1 MSAYVPVIDLDRD
14 DTVVAAELD
23 RVCREVGFFQIVGH
37 GVEPEVEER
46 AWRAFTRFFDLPV
59 EAKLAL
65 RPGPAE
71 PYGYIPAGAESLAR
85 STETDTETD
94 TGTDEPPGDV
104 KESLNI
110 GPMDP
115 PAHPLSGPDEA
126 AVHTPNRWPDALPEL
141 EPAARAY
148 TAAMTALTA
157 RLMRLF
163 ALGLDLPATFFD
175 DKIDRSPHA
184 LRAVNYPAT
193 SVPLAK
199 GQLRAGAHTD
209 YGLLTILRQDAVGGL
224 EVLDHAGAWAAVP
237 AVPGAYVL
245 NIGDLMARW
254 TNDRWR
260 STLHRVVN
268 PVEGAAAAA
277 RRQSVPF
284 FANANWDADVR
295 CLPSC
300 LAPGETPR
308 YAPVEAGPHLLG
320 KFRRTVAA

>member
-1 MSAYVPVIDLDRD
+1 MSAYVPVIDLGGD

-37 GVEPEVEER
+37 GLDPRVEQT
-46 AWRAFTRFFDLPV
+46 AWQTFTRFFDLPD

-65 RPGPAE
+65 RPGPGE
-71 PYGYIPAGAESLAR
+71 PYGYIPVNAESLAR
-85 STETDTETD
+85 STGEEAL
-94 TGTDEPPGDV
+94 GDV
-104 KESLNI
+104 KESINV

-115 PAHPLSGPDEA
+115 PAHPLSGPDEE
-126 AVHTPNRWPDALPEL
+126 AVHTPNRWPEQLPEL
-141 EPAARAY
+141 EAACRAY
-148 TAAMTALTA
+148 TDAMTALTA
-157 RLMRLF
+157 RLMRLS
-163 ALGLDLPATFFD
+163 ALALDLPESFFD

-184 LRAVNYPAT
+184 LRAINYPAT

-199 GQLRAGAHTD
+199 GRLRAGAHTD
-209 YGLLTILRQDAVGGL
+209 YGLLTILRQDTVGGL
-224 EVLDHAGAWAAVP
+224 EVLDAAGEWAAVP
-237 AVPGAYVL
+237 SVPGAYVI

-268 PVEGAAAAA
+268 PVEGEDAAA

-308 YAPVEAGPHLLG
+308 YEPVEAGPHLLS